1 MESNEHFGSPHD
13 SLPPGHQPSPIIP
26 EVVKPTA
33 GRPRR
38 RLIGILGWIG
48 LLICF
53 LIIGVQGLLLVAHG
67 ISFGGY
73 DSSEGIEDKSVSFP
87 ASDIKG
93 GFGSDKIA
101 IISVSGVIMEGDGF
115 VKRQIDRVRADN
127 KVKAIVLRV
136 ESPGGT
142 VTGSDFI
149 YHHLKRLRE
158 ERDIPIVVSMGSV
171 AASGGYYVAMAV
183 GDRKD
188 SIYAEPTTTTGSIG
202 VIIPHYDITGL
213 MKEWGVKDDSFAS
226 HPRKQMLSMT
236 REISPDERKVLEAYL
251 GETFARFKEIV
262 RAGRPALRDDEV
274 KLRKLATGEIFTATQ
289 AKNEGLVDQIGFIED
304 AIERAIEVAG
314 LEKDDVHVVRYER
327 PISLFDFAGFS
338 QADAVKLDLATL
350 FELTTPRAYYLTT
363 TLPLLLSTYSR

>member
-26 EVVKPTA
+26 EVVRPVA
-33 GRPRR
+33 ERPRR

-87 ASDIKG
+87 AIKSR
-93 GFGSDKIA
+93 FGSDKIA

-183 GDRKD
+183 GDQKD

-213 MKEWGVKDDSFAS
+213 MKAWGVKDDSFAS

-251 GETFARFKEIV
+251 GETFSRFKEIV
-262 RAGRPALRDDEV
+262 QAGRPALRDDEV
-274 KLRKLATGEIFTATQ
+274 RLRKLATGEIFTANQ
-289 AKNEGLVDQIGFIED
+289 AANEGLVDRIGFIED
-304 AIERAIEVAG
+304 AIGRAIELAG
-314 LEKDDVHVVRYER
+314 LKKDDVHVVRYER
-327 PISLFDFAGFS
+327 PSSLFDFAGS
-338 QADAVKLDLATL
+338 RQADAVKLDLATL
-350 FELTTPRAYYLTT
+350 FDLTTPRAYYLTT

>member
-26 EVVKPTA
+26 EVVQPVA

-53 LIIGVQGLLLVAHG
+53 LIIGVQTLLLVAHG
-67 ISFGGY
+67 IFLGGY
-73 DSSEGIEDKSVSFP
+73 DSGDGIQENPVSFP
-87 ASDIKG
+87 TLKAQ
-93 GFGSDKIA
+93 FGSDKVA

-115 VKRQIDRVRADN
+115 VKRQIDWVRADK

-136 ESPGGT
+136 NSPGGT

-158 ERDIPIVVSMGSV
+158 EKEIPIVVSMGSV

-262 RAGRPALRDDEV
+262 QAGRPALRDDEAR
-274 KLRKLATGEIFTATQ
+274 LRELATGEIFTATQ
-289 AKNEGLVDQIGFIED
+289 AARAGLVDRIGFIED
-304 AIERAIEVAG
+304 AIGRAIELAG
-314 LEKDDVHVVRYER
+314 LKEDDVQVVRYER
-327 PISLFDFAGFS
+327 PTSLFDFAGVS
-338 QADAVKLDLATL
+338 QAHTMKLDLATL
-350 FELTTPRAYYLTT
+350 FDLTTPHAYYLTT